1 MESSNDHY
9 ESINRTIHTYSASI
23 LRFAYSYVKNR
34 SDAEDI
40 AQDVLVTFIQKAPVF
55 ENEAH
60 EKSWIMKVT
69 SNKCKDF
76 LGSFWKK
83 RMSDIPEDFAS
94 PVPKESSLLFYVFKL
109 DEKYRT
115 PVHLFYY
122 EGYSIIEIA
131 EITGKKPATV
141 GTRLARARALLKS
154 MIGDDLFEQ

>member
-1 MESSNDHY
+1 MESSADYN
-9 ESINRTIHTYSASI
+9 ESINYTIHTYSTSI

-34 SDAEDI
+34 SDAQDI
-40 AQDVLVTFIQKAPVF
+40 AQDVLVTYIQKAPVF
-55 ENEAH
+55 ENEVQK
-60 EKSWIMKVT
+60 KSWIMKVT

-83 RMSDIPEDFAS
+83 RMSVMPEDLAC
-94 PVPKESSLLFYVFKL
+94 PEQKETSLLFYVFKL

-115 PVHLFYY
+115 PIHLFYY

-131 EITGKKPATV
+131 EITGQKPATV

>member
-1 MESSNDHY
+1 MESSTDHS

-40 AQDVLVTFIQKAPVF
+40 AQDVLVTFLQKAPVF
-55 ENEAH
+55 ENDAH

-69 SNKCKDF
+69 CNKCKDF

-83 RMSDIPEDFAS
+83 RMSDIPEDLAS
-94 PVPKESSLLFYVFKL
+94 PVPKESSLLFYVFQL

>member
-1 MESSNDHY
+1 MESSNDHN
-9 ESINRTIHTYSASI
+9 ESINRTIHTYSTSI

-34 SDAEDI
+34 SDAQDI
-40 AQDVLVTFIQKAPVF
+40 AQDVLVTYIQKAPVF
-55 ENEAH
+55 ENEVQK
-60 EKSWIMKVT
+60 KSWIMKVT

-83 RMSDIPEDFAS
+83 RMSVMPEDLAC
-94 PVPKESSLLFYVFKL
+94 PEQKETSLLFYVFKL

-115 PVHLFYY
+115 PIHLFYY

-131 EITGKKPATV
+131 EITGQKPATV